1 MTGNY
6 AKKIHCACFKVK
18 SRVFKSTFQVMNGKN
33 GEYYLEKPLFCA
45 KEIPNTEGME
55 ICLGLELMLYLLTS
69 HLQPCS
75 QMNTIPSSNRNG
87 ITRAQ
92 FQDKNG

>member
-1 MTGNY
+1 MGKTGN
-6 AKKIHCACFKVK
+6 I
-18 SRVFKSTFQVMNGKN
+18 TWKN
-33 GEYYLEKPLFCA
+33 HYFVQKM
-45 KEIPNTEGME
+45 PNTEGMG
-55 ICLGLELMLYLLTS
+55 ICLGLELMLYFLTS